1 MKKEGKKSVAKG
13 IIGIT
18 SKGTGYVTSAGFDMD
33 IQIEPQFLNT
43 ALHGDEVEFFVF
55 PQIEKERLDG
65 EIIRVL
71 WRAKMELAFFLSFG
85 WKRDCIRLFLF
96 PPPSPDASATIG
108 KFLYGS

>member
-71 WRAKMELAFFLSFG
+71 WRAKMEFVG
-85 WKRDCIRLFLF
+85 RVDKRK
-96 PPPSPDASATIG
+96 G
-108 KFLYGS
+108 